1 MGFPPKNHAHNA
13 PTSVTDQEKQ
23 PKKLFYFTF
32 WIAGLLIPLAAV
44 MLWDSMPRYKAVRK
58 LREAGI
64 KQLPVSVHQ
73 AIDGNDLQTLE
84 LLHTARVPFDS
95 LNNNGQTPL
104 IASIEDKNQDITDFL
119 TGQSEINCD
128 QPDENGVPPLAHAIM
143 LGNLDSV
150 KKLLLRIQNPNVMIK
165 DPDGKEAHA
174 LLKATQERDGT
185 LLRLLLTH
193 PSIDVNVRDE
203 TGRTPLHYAIRQDDL
218 LFVRALLSGK
228 QQPDPNLASNDGEIP
243 IDFAVKSRRSGAVEL
258 LLENGANPEV
268 EHHARYL
275 LTAIDQGDTETVR
288 HLLAHGASPEANHPN
303 SSITL
308 MNYAMDLSEVGSV
321 VEFLNAGARP
331 SGTLRRAIQCGQGTG
346 AQIIAAHYHNS
357 DKKWA
362 HKESLLELAISSGS
376 PDCIDLLLNHG
387 TDPNQITSFG
397 QRVLP
402 LALASRQERVSKRLL
417 ELGADPNLRLE
428 SPPSNEFLGFFEGD
442 AKTTYYLKRD
452 RNLTPLMLAALTEQ
466 QDSVHQLI
474 AHGAERNASSD
485 RYRRYAVAFA
495 AERHNVPIMQMILGR
510 EANDETR
517 KVIISIKSQRAT
529 MYKKGEAVS
538 SSRVSTGKR
547 GNRTPKGEFVITNKY
562 LHALFHALKLWR
574 LWHALLTKCSKLSS
588 ISRVHSHAHG
598 EGPRILRG
606 LASRRHRCHR
616 VKAFTPLEL
625 LTLLGW

>member
-1 MGFPPKNHAHNA
+1 
-13 PTSVTDQEKQ
+13 
-23 PKKLFYFTF
+23 
-32 WIAGLLIPLAAV
+32 
-44 MLWDSMPRYKAVRK
+44 
-58 LREAGI
+58 
-64 KQLPVSVHQ
+64 
-73 AIDGNDLQTLE
+73 
-84 LLHTARVPFDS
+84 
-95 LNNNGQTPL
+95 
-104 IASIEDKNQDITDFL
+104 
-119 TGQSEINCD
+119 
-128 QPDENGVPPLAHAIM
+128 
-143 LGNLDSV
+143 
-150 KKLLLRIQNPNVMIK
+150 
-165 DPDGKEAHA
+165 
-174 LLKATQERDGT
+174 
-185 LLRLLLTH
+185 
-193 PSIDVNVRDE
+193 
-203 TGRTPLHYAIRQDDL
+203 
-218 LFVRALLSGK
+218 
-228 QQPDPNLASNDGEIP
+228 
-243 IDFAVKSRRSGAVEL
+243 
-258 LLENGANPEV
+258 
-268 EHHARYL
+268 
-275 LTAIDQGDTETVR
+275 
-288 HLLAHGASPEANHPN
+288 
-303 SSITL
+303 
-308 MNYAMDLSEVGSV
+308 MDLSEVGSV

-562 LHALFHALKLWR
+562 LHHNSSLYGSSMPYFMRLSCGDFGMHYSPSVPSYPASHGCIRMPMGKVREFYGALQVGD
-574 LWHALLTKCSKLSS
+574 
-588 ISRVHSHAHG
+588 IVVI
-598 EGPRILRG
+598 E
-606 LASRRHRCHR
+606 
-616 VKAFTPLEL
+616 
-625 LTLLGW
+625 